1 MTKKKYT
8 IPYQY
13 TIVAHATVYADSLE
27 EAVALV
33 QDGGP
38 CPEPADLGWKDSEVD
53 ISKVTFSYLENSFE
67 IHEDDLDLYGNPK

>member
-1 MTKKKYT
+1 MSKKKFI

-27 EAVALV
+27 EALEIVEHDAPV
-33 QDGGP
+33 
-38 CPEPADLGWKDSEVD
+38 PEPSKMLNEFDIAEV
-53 ISKVTFSYLENSFE
+53 KFSYLHDSFE